1 MASRTH
7 RPIYYRVDL
16 RVTCEEDPFV
26 LLNPTQA
33 QAILLPHRA
42 RCEGRAILHSQL
54 AMQATLLPHR
64 THCEGR
70 AILRGRLML
79 FQ

>member
-7 RPIYYRVDL
+7 RPTYYRVDL
-16 RVTCEEDPFV
+16 RVRGEEDPFV
-26 LLNPTQA
+26 LLIPTQE
-33 QAILLPHRA
+33 QATLLPHRA

-64 THCEGR
+64 NQCEGR
-70 AILRGRLML
+70 VILRGRLLL